1 MEEHLSLLK
10 STFCQIV
17 DIKENNLSILHNLET
32 RIKKIKD
39 MYSEFINSN
48 RENLFVFTLDSFHY
62 QSKLID
68 LEYEDMN
75 RMFLSITNRMY
86 CDYYKLFKIIV
97 EYVNENIPDKKLTEM
112 IKVHDN
118 FPIYK
123 DLEPFKQYDFQYVQG
138 LHEIIL
144 VILTYIHTFIV
155 NKEHDLKV
163 YQTKNQIGLNIDS
176 FVSTFSFNTIVMNQ
190 KAMLFIN
197 YMEFFHKSHTKYL
210 KRFAT
215 KVNLMLS
222 QINNDIKMDTAHD
235 TQSTTKDTV
244 NELKLHN
251 LDKKLLNELKLSM
264 NDDASIETKT
274 PTSRSK
280 SHSDSGVSDSG
291 RSDDIVIEINQNE
304 LVSELTDCPEVKPK
318 PRYSNTI
325 LFPENSSTISFESL
339 VNESIVEETGEMK
352 EEIVVEPIIDIPQSN
367 ESNDIGLLEPPEEN
381 IENIFT

>member
-86 CDYYKLFKIIV
+86 CDYYKLFKIVV

>member
-86 CDYYKLFKIIV
+86 CDYYKLFKIVV

-318 PRYSNTI
+318 PRYSNAI

-352 EEIVVEPIIDIPQSN
+352 EEIVVEPMIDIPQSN